1 MPAANCSDSS
11 KSIGGYCFTLGS
23 EVISWASRKQKLV
36 ANSSCYV
43 EYIALHEASHEVV
56 VFCKLLS
63 ALVNNLTSPTTVYC
77 DNDAASILTEDHVW
91 HARMKHIC
99 VKYHYV
105 RELVTNKELAVHCV
119 RSADNTADILTKP
132 LSRTDSV
139 RL

>member
-1 MPAANCSDSS
+1 M
-11 KSIGGYCFTLGS
+11 LGS
-23 EVISWASRKQKLV
+23 EVISWASRKQKHI
-36 ANSSCYV
+36 ANSSCYLD
-43 EYIALHEASHEVV
+43 YIALHEASHEVV
-56 VFCKLLS
+56 VLRKLLS

-77 DNDAASILTEDHVW
+77 DNNAASILTEDHVW

-132 LSRTDSV
+132 LGRTDFVQLCHSIGLKAPPDAP
-139 RL
+139 RI